1 MNDTT
6 DLTARSNLARTNL
19 APRTK
24 LRRLAVAAGAA
35 ALVLGAGAGAQAR
48 ANHQSTGVA
57 WHAQQAPMHVGA
69 VADATATLVR
79 NDNGVRYQLHTT
91 GLTPGNV
98 YTLWLVVV
106 NEPGAC
112 AVSPCAGSDVI
123 LNAATRSQVSYAG
136 GHVVGGSEGTFAG
149 HVRVGPIDG
158 WLPERALDDAESAEI
173 HLVVNDHGPAIAGA
187 VSDML
192 STYRGGCADES
203 PFPGI
208 FPPSAIADGEPGPN
222 ICRLFQSA
230 IFTP

>member
-1 MNDTT
+1 MNHTT
-6 DLTARSNLARTNL
+6 DFAVRRN
-19 APRTK
+19 
-24 LRRLAVAAGAA
+24 LRRLAVAVAST
-35 ALVLGAGAGAQAR
+35 LVLGAGAPAQAR

-57 WHAQQAPMHVGA
+57 WHAQQAPAHAGA
-69 VADATATLVR
+69 VADATATLMR

-106 NEPGAC
+106 NEAGE
-112 AVSPCAGSDVI
+112 CAGSPCTGPDVI

-136 GHVVGGSEGTFAG
+136 GHVVGGSSGTFAG
-149 HVRVGPIDG
+149 HVQVGPIDG
-158 WLPERALDDAESAEI
+158 WLPDRTLEDASSAEI
-173 HLVVNDHGPAIAGA
+173 HLVVNDHGPAIPGL

-192 STYRGGCADES
+192 STYRGGCSDAS

-208 FPPSAIADGEPGPN
+208 FPPSAIADGQTGPN

-230 IFTP
+230 IFSP